1 VIRFVVDIDVPDL
14 VRAVDFYVAAFEFTL
29 ARTLFDGTVA
39 ELAGGPCPVF
49 LLANDAGSP
58 AAAALRVRRDYAP
71 HWTPVHL
78 DILADALDPALARAV
93 AAGATHEGAVTSH
106 AWGRLALLRD
116 PFGNGVC
123 LIEPSAAFYDAVTDA

>member
-1 VIRFVVDIDVPDL
+1 MRFVVDIDVPAL
-14 VRAVDFYVAAFEFTL
+14 APAIDFYVAAFGFAL
-29 ARTLFDGTVA
+29 ARTLFDGSVA
-39 ELAGGPCPVF
+39 ELAGGPCPVY
-49 LLANDAGSP
+49 LLAKDAGSP
-58 AAAALRVRRDYAP
+58 AADALRARRDYGP

-78 DILADALDPALARAV
+78 DVLVDAIDTALVRAV

-106 AWGRLALLRD
+106 VWGKLALLRD